1 MSLAVQ
7 HVSKA
12 FGGFR
17 ALDDVSLD
25 VGAGTLFG
33 VIGPNG
39 AGKSTLFAVISGFQ
53 PSDAG
58 TVTLDGRD
66 ITALAPDKR
75 ARAGMVRTFQV
86 PREFRHLTVREN
98 LMVAAPG
105 QTGENLISLFARP
118 GQIRIEEKRNAERV
132 DETLQFLRLVKVAD
146 VPSGSLSG
154 GQKKLLEL
162 GRALM
167 VSPKLILLDEPFAGV
182 NPVLIEAIAERIREL
197 NARGIGFLII
207 EHDLA
212 ALTRLVPQLAVMD
225 RGRIIARGA
234 PAQVLQD
241 PTVREAYLGGPV
253 VTILAVEDVRGGYG
267 TGVDILNG
275 ISFMMQAGQIVTIAG
290 TNGAGK
296 STLAKAI
303 VGLLPDVRGSIRFTG
318 TELTGIPTEDRIAL
332 GIGYVPQVA
341 NVFPSLTILENLR
354 VVAGVVEQEKRIA
367 ELFATFPALA
377 ERKRLRAGT
386 LSGGERQ
393 QLAFARALMIR
404 PKLLILDEPTAALSP
419 AKVGESFAL
428 IKRLP
433 ALDVSVLIIE
443 QRARQAL
450 AISDSGCIL
459 DGGRVAMAGPASD
472 LLADERAAEMFL
484 GAG

>member
-1 MSLAVQ
+1 MSLTVQ

-17 ALDDVSLD
+17 AVDDVSLD
-25 VGAGTLFG
+25 IGAGELFG
-33 VIGPNG
+33 IIGPNG
-39 AGKSTLFAVISGFQ
+39 AGKSTLFAVVSGFQ
-53 PSDAG
+53 SPDTGA
-58 TVTLDGRD
+58 VMLDGRE

-86 PREFRHLTVREN
+86 PREFRHMTVREN

-132 DETLQFLRLVKVAD
+132 SETLEFLRLVEVAD

-212 ALTRLVPQLAVMD
+212 TLTRLVPRLAVMD

-241 PTVREAYLGGPV
+241 PTVREAYLGG
-253 VTILAVEDVRGGYG
+253 
-267 TGVDILNG
+267 
-275 ISFMMQAGQIVTIAG
+275 
-290 TNGAGK
+290 
-296 STLAKAI
+296 
-303 VGLLPDVRGSIRFTG
+303 
-318 TELTGIPTEDRIAL
+318 
-332 GIGYVPQVA
+332 
-341 NVFPSLTILENLR
+341 
-354 VVAGVVEQEKRIA
+354 
-367 ELFATFPALA
+367 
-377 ERKRLRAGT
+377 
-386 LSGGERQ
+386 LS
-393 QLAFARALMIR
+393 
-404 PKLLILDEPTAALSP
+404 
-419 AKVGESFAL
+419 
-428 IKRLP
+428 
-433 ALDVSVLIIE
+433 
-443 QRARQAL
+443 
-450 AISDSGCIL
+450 
-459 DGGRVAMAGPASD
+459 
-472 LLADERAAEMFL
+472 
-484 GAG
+484 

>member
-1 MSLAVQ
+1 MSLTVQ

-17 ALDDVSLD
+17 ALDDVSLEI
-25 VGAGTLFG
+25 GTGTLFG

-58 TVTLDGRD
+58 TVRLDDRD

-75 ARAGMVRTFQV
+75 ARAGMVRTFQI
-86 PREFRHLTVREN
+86 PREFRHMTVREN

-105 QTGENLISLFARP
+105 QTGENLINLFARP

-132 DETLQFLRLVKVAD
+132 DETLEFLRLVDVAD

-182 NPVLIEAIAERIREL
+182 NPVLIEAIAARIREL

-234 PAQVLQD
+234 PTQVLQD
-241 PTVREAYLGGPV
+241 PTVREAYLGG
-253 VTILAVEDVRGGYG
+253 
-267 TGVDILNG
+267 
-275 ISFMMQAGQIVTIAG
+275 
-290 TNGAGK
+290 
-296 STLAKAI
+296 
-303 VGLLPDVRGSIRFTG
+303 
-318 TELTGIPTEDRIAL
+318 
-332 GIGYVPQVA
+332 
-341 NVFPSLTILENLR
+341 
-354 VVAGVVEQEKRIA
+354 
-367 ELFATFPALA
+367 
-377 ERKRLRAGT
+377 
-386 LSGGERQ
+386 LS
-393 QLAFARALMIR
+393 
-404 PKLLILDEPTAALSP
+404 
-419 AKVGESFAL
+419 
-428 IKRLP
+428 
-433 ALDVSVLIIE
+433 
-443 QRARQAL
+443 
-450 AISDSGCIL
+450 
-459 DGGRVAMAGPASD
+459 
-472 LLADERAAEMFL
+472 
-484 GAG
+484 

>member
-53 PSDAG
+53 SSDAG
-58 TVTLDGRD
+58 TVMLDGRD

-105 QTGENLISLFARP
+105 QTGENLVSLFARP

-132 DETLQFLRLVKVAD
+132 VETLEFLRLVEVAD

-241 PTVREAYLGGPV
+241 ATVREAYLGG
-253 VTILAVEDVRGGYG
+253 
-267 TGVDILNG
+267 
-275 ISFMMQAGQIVTIAG
+275 
-290 TNGAGK
+290 
-296 STLAKAI
+296 
-303 VGLLPDVRGSIRFTG
+303 
-318 TELTGIPTEDRIAL
+318 
-332 GIGYVPQVA
+332 
-341 NVFPSLTILENLR
+341 
-354 VVAGVVEQEKRIA
+354 
-367 ELFATFPALA
+367 
-377 ERKRLRAGT
+377 
-386 LSGGERQ
+386 LS
-393 QLAFARALMIR
+393 
-404 PKLLILDEPTAALSP
+404 
-419 AKVGESFAL
+419 
-428 IKRLP
+428 
-433 ALDVSVLIIE
+433 
-443 QRARQAL
+443 
-450 AISDSGCIL
+450 
-459 DGGRVAMAGPASD
+459 
-472 LLADERAAEMFL
+472 
-484 GAG
+484 

>member
-53 PSDAG
+53 SSDAG
-58 TVTLDGRD
+58 TVMLDGRD
-66 ITALAPDKR
+66 ITALAADKR

-118 GQIRIEEKRNAERV
+118 SQIRIEEQHNAERV
-132 DETLQFLRLVKVAD
+132 DETLKFLRLVEVAD
-146 VPSGSLSG
+146 VPSGNLSG

-241 PTVREAYLGGPV
+241 ATVREAYLGG
-253 VTILAVEDVRGGYG
+253 
-267 TGVDILNG
+267 
-275 ISFMMQAGQIVTIAG
+275 
-290 TNGAGK
+290 
-296 STLAKAI
+296 
-303 VGLLPDVRGSIRFTG
+303 
-318 TELTGIPTEDRIAL
+318 
-332 GIGYVPQVA
+332 
-341 NVFPSLTILENLR
+341 
-354 VVAGVVEQEKRIA
+354 
-367 ELFATFPALA
+367 
-377 ERKRLRAGT
+377 
-386 LSGGERQ
+386 LS
-393 QLAFARALMIR
+393 
-404 PKLLILDEPTAALSP
+404 
-419 AKVGESFAL
+419 
-428 IKRLP
+428 
-433 ALDVSVLIIE
+433 
-443 QRARQAL
+443 
-450 AISDSGCIL
+450 
-459 DGGRVAMAGPASD
+459 
-472 LLADERAAEMFL
+472 
-484 GAG
+484 

>member
-25 VGAGTLFG
+25 VGAGALFG

-53 PSDAG
+53 PTDAG

-86 PREFRHLTVREN
+86 PREVRHLTVREN

-105 QTGENLISLFARP
+105 QTGENLVSLFARP

-132 DETLQFLRLVKVAD
+132 AETLEFLRLVEVAD

-182 NPVLIEAIAERIREL
+182 NPALALLLIDIIRTIPSQHGCAVMLVSHDLTSIYKLSDHIVVLNEGQILCEGNADRIR
-197 NARGIGFLII
+197 N
-207 EHDLA
+207 D
-212 ALTRLVPQLAVMD
+212 PAV
-225 RGRIIARGA
+225 
-234 PAQVLQD
+234 V
-241 PTVREAYLGGPV
+241 EAYLG
-253 VTILAVEDVRGGYG
+253 A
-267 TGVDILNG
+267 
-275 ISFMMQAGQIVTIAG
+275 
-290 TNGAGK
+290 
-296 STLAKAI
+296 
-303 VGLLPDVRGSIRFTG
+303 
-318 TELTGIPTEDRIAL
+318 
-332 GIGYVPQVA
+332 
-341 NVFPSLTILENLR
+341 
-354 VVAGVVEQEKRIA
+354 
-367 ELFATFPALA
+367 
-377 ERKRLRAGT
+377 
-386 LSGGERQ
+386 
-393 QLAFARALMIR
+393 
-404 PKLLILDEPTAALSP
+404 
-419 AKVGESFAL
+419 
-428 IKRLP
+428 
-433 ALDVSVLIIE
+433 
-443 QRARQAL
+443 
-450 AISDSGCIL
+450 
-459 DGGRVAMAGPASD
+459 
-472 LLADERAAEMFL
+472 
-484 GAG
+484 

>member
-1 MSLAVQ
+1 M
-7 HVSKA
+7 
-12 FGGFR
+12 
-17 ALDDVSLD
+17 
-25 VGAGTLFG
+25 
-33 VIGPNG
+33 
-39 AGKSTLFAVISGFQ
+39 
-53 PSDAG
+53 
-58 TVTLDGRD
+58 
-66 ITALAPDKR
+66 
-75 ARAGMVRTFQV
+75 
-86 PREFRHLTVREN
+86 
-98 LMVAAPG
+98 
-105 QTGENLISLFARP
+105 
-118 GQIRIEEKRNAERV
+118 
-132 DETLQFLRLVKVAD
+132 
-146 VPSGSLSG
+146 
-154 GQKKLLEL
+154 
-162 GRALM
+162 
-167 VSPKLILLDEPFAGV
+167 
-182 NPVLIEAIAERIREL
+182 
-197 NARGIGFLII
+197 
-207 EHDLA
+207 
-212 ALTRLVPQLAVMD
+212 
-225 RGRIIARGA
+225 
-234 PAQVLQD
+234 
-241 PTVREAYLGGPV
+241 
-253 VTILAVEDVRGGYG
+253 TILAVEDVRGGYG

-275 ISFMMQAGQIVTIAG
+275 ITFTMQPGQIVTIAG

-303 VGLLPDVRGSIRFTG
+303 VGLLPEIRGSIRFAG
-318 TELTGIPTEDRIAL
+318 TELRGMPTEDRIAL

-354 VVAGVVEQEKRIA
+354 VVAGVVEQEKRIG
-367 ELFATFPALA
+367 ELFTTFPALA

-393 QLAFARALMIR
+393 QLAFARALMIG

-459 DGGRVAMAGPASD
+459 DGGRVAMAGPANE

>member
-1 MSLAVQ
+1 MSLTVQ

-25 VGAGTLFG
+25 VSAGTLSG

-53 PSDAG
+53 PSDTG
-58 TVTLDGRD
+58 TVMLDGRD
-66 ITALAPDKR
+66 ITTLAPDKR

-105 QTGENLISLFARP
+105 QTGENLISLFVRP
-118 GQIRIEEKRNAERV
+118 GQIRIEEKRNAEQV
-132 DETLQFLRLVKVAD
+132 AQTLEFLRLVEVAD

-182 NPVLIEAIAERIREL
+182 NPVLIESIAERIREL

-241 PTVREAYLGGPV
+241 PTVREAYLGG
-253 VTILAVEDVRGGYG
+253 
-267 TGVDILNG
+267 
-275 ISFMMQAGQIVTIAG
+275 
-290 TNGAGK
+290 
-296 STLAKAI
+296 
-303 VGLLPDVRGSIRFTG
+303 
-318 TELTGIPTEDRIAL
+318 
-332 GIGYVPQVA
+332 
-341 NVFPSLTILENLR
+341 
-354 VVAGVVEQEKRIA
+354 
-367 ELFATFPALA
+367 
-377 ERKRLRAGT
+377 
-386 LSGGERQ
+386 LS
-393 QLAFARALMIR
+393 
-404 PKLLILDEPTAALSP
+404 
-419 AKVGESFAL
+419 
-428 IKRLP
+428 
-433 ALDVSVLIIE
+433 
-443 QRARQAL
+443 
-450 AISDSGCIL
+450 
-459 DGGRVAMAGPASD
+459 
-472 LLADERAAEMFL
+472 
-484 GAG
+484 

>member
-12 FGGFR
+12 FGGFH

-58 TVTLDGRD
+58 TVMLDGRD

-132 DETLQFLRLVKVAD
+132 DETLKFLRLVEVAD

-182 NPVLIEAIAERIREL
+182 NPVLIEALAERIREL

-225 RGRIIARGA
+225 RGRIIARG
-234 PAQVLQD
+234 PPVQVLQD
-241 PTVREAYLGGPV
+241 PTVREAYLGG
-253 VTILAVEDVRGGYG
+253 
-267 TGVDILNG
+267 
-275 ISFMMQAGQIVTIAG
+275 
-290 TNGAGK
+290 
-296 STLAKAI
+296 
-303 VGLLPDVRGSIRFTG
+303 
-318 TELTGIPTEDRIAL
+318 
-332 GIGYVPQVA
+332 
-341 NVFPSLTILENLR
+341 
-354 VVAGVVEQEKRIA
+354 
-367 ELFATFPALA
+367 
-377 ERKRLRAGT
+377 
-386 LSGGERQ
+386 LS
-393 QLAFARALMIR
+393 
-404 PKLLILDEPTAALSP
+404 
-419 AKVGESFAL
+419 
-428 IKRLP
+428 
-433 ALDVSVLIIE
+433 
-443 QRARQAL
+443 
-450 AISDSGCIL
+450 
-459 DGGRVAMAGPASD
+459 
-472 LLADERAAEMFL
+472 
-484 GAG
+484 

>member
-1 MSLAVQ
+1 MSLTVQ

-25 VGAGTLFG
+25 VGVGTLFG

-53 PSDAG
+53 SSDAG
-58 TVTLDGRD
+58 TVMLDGRD

-105 QTGENLISLFARP
+105 QTGENLVSLFARP
-118 GQIRIEEKRNAERV
+118 GQIRIEEQHNAERV
-132 DETLQFLRLVKVAD
+132 DETLKFLRLVEVAD

-225 RGRIIARGA
+225 RGRIIARGV

-241 PTVREAYLGGPV
+241 ATVREAYLGG
-253 VTILAVEDVRGGYG
+253 
-267 TGVDILNG
+267 
-275 ISFMMQAGQIVTIAG
+275 
-290 TNGAGK
+290 
-296 STLAKAI
+296 
-303 VGLLPDVRGSIRFTG
+303 
-318 TELTGIPTEDRIAL
+318 
-332 GIGYVPQVA
+332 
-341 NVFPSLTILENLR
+341 
-354 VVAGVVEQEKRIA
+354 
-367 ELFATFPALA
+367 
-377 ERKRLRAGT
+377 
-386 LSGGERQ
+386 LS
-393 QLAFARALMIR
+393 
-404 PKLLILDEPTAALSP
+404 
-419 AKVGESFAL
+419 
-428 IKRLP
+428 
-433 ALDVSVLIIE
+433 
-443 QRARQAL
+443 
-450 AISDSGCIL
+450 
-459 DGGRVAMAGPASD
+459 
-472 LLADERAAEMFL
+472 
-484 GAG
+484 